1 MKSFNSRSHLRGGI
15 NLQSLSSVIIVTTYC
30 LMFFS
35 ATFYFTTING
45 QVRTLVLR
53 QARMSQEAQ
62 SRQIARL
69 TFDVLESIDPE
80 NTGQHSDT
88 AIARAGKRITKAL
101 GPDGSEFVIINSC
114 GTVLY
119 SSENRKVDPTLLTFQ
134 GFYEWS
140 TKTLT
145 PMQELDLSLRVPDSF
160 HLKMDDLD
168 VAMTVIKG
176 TDLFVGLVAN
186 HNIIAARAARLELC
200 LLIALLLTF
209 GVLLV
214 MFILLLR
221 LIMSPLK
228 TLTNAVLRIG
238 RGDLNTRVEIKS
250 STEIGILANA
260 FNTMAEDLD
269 SKYTEIREYSCRL
282 YTANDDAKRTL
293 DILGKRNK
301 ELALINSLSY
311 ESSKTFSFRENI
323 EFLIDRITEDYSPH
337 YVEIFVLTDRTR
349 EWTCRQN
356 LDNHNYP
363 NDIPPDVQKLLFNVT
378 DKNKV
383 YRKHGNALSDC
394 SETEI
399 PAEEIVLLPIDAG
412 GNTKVVI
419 AIGDKERGGLSSRD
433 ISFFKTLVRHAG
445 VILHNARLYEFSLK
459 RGEILE
465 KINSI
470 GQTILSEL
478 NLEKLIPGVLRE
490 LKGLLNVFRV
500 TLVYADD
507 KKFKMIN
514 YSLDEEW
521 NVTFVKDL
529 ESDLWCQEVLE
540 TASMLLDQ
548 KNDKAP
554 DWVWNLYGEEY
565 RSYLGIPLVGNNKKG
580 LLALYAFEPDFFTP
594 EDVRFMNTFANYL
607 SSALSNASLFKEI
620 HERER
625 ARTQQLEVAKKFQS
639 DRIPYNFEQ
648 GRLEFECSLLPAMEL
663 AGDFFDVFSLGS
675 KSVGVVIGD
684 VATKGIPASL
694 MTFSI
699 LSLFRNAAK
708 TLTPPNKVMALV
720 NQGLMAQIKE
730 TSWFAT
736 AFYARIHTDDLIMT
750 FCKAGHV
757 LPILYKSATKEMVTI
772 DTDGVPL
779 GILSDGMFQTGQV
792 KLEEGDRVILYTD
805 GVTELRVGP
814 HEMFGMERL
823 LEIIRKNGEKE
834 ISEIKDAIFEELER
848 IGDSR
853 YNRDDILI
861 AVLGIKSD
869 PWINRVVTYEET
881 TDLIDEIMEMI
892 AQYDLERNDVYG
904 IRLSLNETLANA
916 HKHGNRGDPTRKI
929 NVEYLMTSERFSLVV
944 RDEGQGFDYEALPD
958 PTVEENLLLPHG
970 RGVFLMRSMMD
981 EVEFNEVGNSVQVS
995 KYFADGFPEDEAQA
1009 DAEMQCVLA

>member
-1 MKSFNSRSHLRGGI
+1 MKSFNSKSHLQRGI

-53 QARMSQEAQ
+53 QAKMNQEAQ
-62 SRQIARL
+62 ARQVARL
-69 TFDVLESIDPE
+69 TFDVLENVNPE
-80 NTGQHSDT
+80 NVSQLSDT
-88 AIARAGKRITKAL
+88 EIAGAGKRITDAL
-101 GPDGSEFVIINSC
+101 GSDGDEFVIFNSS

-119 SSENRKVDPTLLTFQ
+119 SSENRKVDHSLLTFQ
-134 GFYEWS
+134 GFYEWK

-145 PMQELDLSLRVPDSF
+145 PIQQLDLSMRVPDSF
-160 HLKMDDLD
+160 HLEMNELD
-168 VAMTVIKG
+168 IAITSIKG
-176 TDLFVGLVAN
+176 TDLFLGLVAN
-186 HNIIAARAARLELC
+186 HHTIAARAARLELC

-238 RGDLNTRVEIKS
+238 KGELNTRVRIKS

-269 SKYTEIREYSCRL
+269 SKYTEIKKYSSRL
-282 YTANDDAKRTL
+282 FAANSDAKRTL
-293 DILGKRNK
+293 EILGKRNK

-323 EFLIDRITEDYSPH
+323 EFLIDRIVEDYSPH
-337 YVEIFVLTDRTR
+337 YAEIFVLTDRTR
-349 EWTCRQN
+349 EWACLQN
-356 LDNHNYP
+356 LDNQNGQ
-363 NDIPPDVQKLLFNVT
+363 NSIPSDVQKLLFNVV
-378 DKNKV
+378 DKNKIF
-383 YRKHGNALSDC
+383 RKHGNALSEC
-394 SETEI
+394 AETEI
-399 PAEEIVLLPIDAG
+399 PAEEIFLLPIDAG
-412 GNTKVVI
+412 GNSKVVI
-419 AIGDKERGGLSSRD
+419 AIGDKERGVLTSRD
-433 ISFFKTLVRHAG
+433 IAFFKTLVRHAG

-478 NLEKLIPGVLRE
+478 DLEKLIPGVLRE
-490 LKGLLNVFRV
+490 LKGMLNVFRV
-500 TLVYADD
+500 TLVYSDD
-507 KKFKMIN
+507 KKFRLVN

-521 NVTFVKDL
+521 NVTSVKNL

-540 TASMLLDQ
+540 NSCMLLDQ
-548 KNDKAP
+548 KNSKAA

-565 RSYLGIPLVGNNKKG
+565 RSYLGIPLVGNKKKG
-580 LLALYAFEPDFFTP
+580 LLALYAFEPDFFTT

-607 SSALSNASLFKEI
+607 SSALSNASLFSEI
-620 HERER
+620 HERESV
-625 ARTQQLEVAKKFQS
+625 RTQQLEVAKKFQS
-639 DRIPYNFEQ
+639 DRIPYDFEQ

-663 AGDFFDVFSLGS
+663 AGDFFDVFSLGP

-720 NQGLMAQIKE
+720 NQGLIAQVKE
-730 TSWFAT
+730 QSWFAT
-736 AFYARIHTDDLIMT
+736 AFYARIHTDDLTMT
-750 FCKAGHV
+750 YSKAGHV
-757 LPILYKSATKEMVTI
+757 LPILYKSATKEMVTL

-792 KLEEGDRVILYTD
+792 KLEEGDRLILYTD

-814 HEMFGMERL
+814 HEMFGIENL
-823 LEIIRKNGEKE
+823 LEIIRKNGEKD
-834 ISEIKDAIFEELER
+834 ISTMKDAIFEELELV
-848 IGDSR
+848 GDSR

-861 AVLGIKSD
+861 AVLGIKTD
-869 PWINRVVTYEET
+869 PWINRIVTYDET
-881 TDLIDEIMEMI
+881 TDLINEIMETI
-892 AQYDLERNDVYG
+892 TQHSLKRNDIYG
-904 IRLSLNETLANA
+904 IRLSLNETFANA
-916 HKHGNRGDPTRKI
+916 HKHGNRGDPTRQI
-929 NVEYLMTSERFSLVV
+929 NVGYLMTSERFSLVV
-944 RDEGQGFDYEALPD
+944 HDEGQGFDYEALPD

-981 EVEFNEVGNSVQVS
+981 DVEFNDSGNSIQVS
-995 KYFADGFPEDEAQA
+995 KYFSDGLRKEEAQA
-1009 DAEMQCVLA
+1009 DREIESVLA